1 MDLCSV
7 IDQLF
12 YESESNNCDISI
24 DFSSLY
30 CFFIESVESNYL
42 SVKLWAHILHT
53 YIIKILQTINSLN
66 DNDTEDLYDILNIEK
81 DRMIN
86 DFAYYII
93 KSLINSSIP
102 GALTILS
109 KANVLQLYQQSIDNF
124 MTNNVSN
131 GIYNLK
137 NPIALSLYLDSIWK
151 LLPYLQDRDYY
162 LNDIC
167 HRFHCSNLWISI
179 WNSVVDL
186 DYKNPNPEIDMLNV
200 RVMFIKFLRLSSGL
214 IYGLRGNNFIAHYNE
229 DKNHITWNYIF
240 KILYNSTISHI
251 IASKIYKYIA
261 DLLLI
266 SYADKSLKIFL
277 KFQSSRLKNVLEVN
291 ISKFSQQGN
300 NVFYLESNDPY
311 QSKCCVQIRAIYSL
325 FKNGVVDKTLKLLH
339 KISSLNDVILA
350 PSNEGGTIDYF
361 ADKMI
366 PRILPCFNT
375 GCNNIFHM
383 DNPEVHLSSSV
394 FDFKYCD
401 M

>member
-1 MDLCSV
+1 
-7 IDQLF
+7 
-12 YESESNNCDISI
+12 
-24 DFSSLY
+24 
-30 CFFIESVESNYL
+30 
-42 SVKLWAHILHT
+42 
-53 YIIKILQTINSLN
+53 
-66 DNDTEDLYDILNIEK
+66 
-81 DRMIN
+81 
-86 DFAYYII
+86 
-93 KSLINSSIP
+93 
-102 GALTILS
+102 
-109 KANVLQLYQQSIDNF
+109 

-162 LNDIC
+162 LDDIC

-325 FKNGVVDKTLKLLH
+325 FKNA
-339 KISSLNDVILA
+339 S
-350 PSNEGGTIDYF
+350 
-361 ADKMI
+361 
-366 PRILPCFNT
+366 
-375 GCNNIFHM
+375 
-383 DNPEVHLSSSV
+383 
-394 FDFKYCD
+394 
-401 M
+401 